1 MGNVEQQDMGY
12 RVNGR
17 ALLRE
22 RTLASQ
28 RGGELRE
35 ESGVCPSLLWGG
47 NKSETVETSV

>member
-1 MGNVEQQDMGY
+1 MGY

-17 ALLRE
+17 VLLRE

-35 ESGVCPSLLWGG
+35 ESGVACLCSGAVTRVRL
-47 NKSETVETSV
+47 